1 MQIRKLE
8 NREKI
13 KFLLIRDLIL
23 LTFEQVDF
31 KQDQ

>member
-13 KFLLIRDLIL
+13 EFLLIRDLIL